1 MPIPSGS
8 GAIPSTAASSA
19 SASGRRGARSA
30 TRSGARSRPSTWTG
44 CGGGRGSSW
53 AAARASTAAP
63 RWERSSVA
71 MAEVVDVAVV
81 GGGPAGLTAAAALR
95 QDGAG
100 RVVVLERE
108 REAGGIPR
116 HAQHQGFGA
125 RDLRRMLSG
134 PRYAERLAE
143 RAAASGAELRTETQV
158 TGWSEDGGLELTGPA
173 GRTELAARAV
183 VLATGCRER
192 PRSARLVPGS
202 RPDGVFTTS
211 TLQQLV
217 YLHRERPGR
226 RAVIVGAELV
236 SFSALVTLA
245 HAGAEAIAMVT
256 EAPRHATSGAV
267 RAAAAMRFRVPLLT
281 RTTIAAIHGRR
292 RVEAVELS
300 DGRRLD
306 CDLVIFTADWI
317 PDYELAVLGGVELDP
332 GTRGPAVDASLRTNR
347 PGLFAA
353 GNVLHG
359 AEPADVAALSG
370 RHVCAAVLA
379 HLRGESWP
387 GRIPMLL
394 EPPLRWIVPN
404 AIAPR
409 LPSDGRFLLRART
422 ELTFPV
428 VEVMQGEGVLW
439 RGRLAHLGP
448 GRSARLRAGW
458 VEAGEA
464 DGGPV
469 VVRVFRGRTRS

>member
-1 MPIPSGS
+1 
-8 GAIPSTAASSA
+8 
-19 SASGRRGARSA
+19 
-30 TRSGARSRPSTWTG
+30 
-44 CGGGRGSSW
+44 
-53 AAARASTAAP
+53 
-63 RWERSSVA
+63 

-81 GGGPAGLTAAAALR
+81 GGGPAGLTAAATLCEH
-95 QDGAG
+95 GAG
-100 RVVVLERE
+100 RIVVLERE

-116 HAQHQGFGA
+116 HAQHQGFGV
-125 RDLRRMLSG
+125 RDQWRMLSG

-143 RAAASGAELRTETQV
+143 RAVAGGAELRTETQV
-158 TGWSEDGGLELTGPA
+158 TGWTEGGELELTGPR
-173 GRTELAARAV
+173 GREQLAARAV

-217 YLHRERPGR
+217 YLHGERPGR
-226 RAVIVGAELV
+226 RAVVVGAELV
-236 SFSALVTLA
+236 SFSALITLA
-245 HAGAEAIAMVT
+245 HAGAEAVAMVT
-256 EAPRHATSGAV
+256 EAPRHATFGAV
-267 RAAAAMRFRVPLLT
+267 RAAAAMRFRAPLLT
-281 RTTIAAIHGRR
+281 GTTVTAIHGRR

-300 DGRRLD
+300 DGRRLH

-317 PDYELAVLGGVELDP
+317 PDHELAVLGGVELDP

-370 RHVCAAVLA
+370 GQVCAAVLA

-387 GRIPMLL
+387 GRIPILL
-394 EPPLRWIVPN
+394 EPPLGWIVPN

-409 LPSDGRFLLRART
+409 LPSDGRFLVRART
-422 ELTFPV
+422 ELTLPV
-428 VEVMQGEGVLW
+428 VEVMQDGGVLW

-458 VEAGEA
+458 VEAVEP
-464 DGGPV
+464 DGGPI
-469 VVRVFRGRTRS
+469 VVRVLRARTRS